1 MEGDVEEPAR
11 GLDSNTVAGD
21 VRFQEDGQG
30 TGFPDGPLLCGKFQN
45 PPTKKDGFPVAEC
58 INGREKR
65 LMKYLAAILSPE
77 RPNRITVTLANTI
90 FGALSG
96 DRKVDWGVVMR
107 DQIKRLVG
115 GIGKSKPSPI
125 TPFLYHLYQTH
136 GWLTNRELDSY
147 DTAKAM
153 SEFEIEDPDEEAGQ
167 EEEDSEADTIPVEEA
182 KSQWRRQDRK
192 DKDLRNR
199 RG

>member
-1 MEGDVEEPAR
+1 
-11 GLDSNTVAGD
+11 
-21 VRFQEDGQG
+21 
-30 TGFPDGPLLCGKFQN
+30 
-45 PPTKKDGFPVAEC
+45 
-58 INGREKR
+58 
-65 LMKYLAAILSPE
+65 MKYLEAILSPE
-77 RPNRITVTLANTI
+77 RSNRITVTLANTI

-107 DQIKRLVG
+107 DQTKRLVG
-115 GIGKSKPSPI
+115 DIGKSKPSPI
-125 TPFLYHLYQTH
+125 TPFLYHLYQAH

-167 EEEDSEADTIPVEEA
+167 EEEDSEANTILGEEA

-192 DKDLRNR
+192 EKDSEIREGSKGVDPVWNQDPLGRIVKELSEFQVQYEKSQKTIQELCQLLKINQP
-199 RG
+199 